1 MWMEIYERKSLGD
14 IRNLSST
21 QTTAKGRIQMAM
33 SVLAAFWAV
42 SFLFV
47 ITPGA
52 DWAYAISAGM
62 RGRWVVPAVA
72 GMLSGHFAATLV
84 VAAGVGSLL
93 AGHPLALTLLTLA
106 GCTYL
111 LWLGANLVLSPALP
125 EGGDEQQASGSHWA
139 FKGFC
144 VSGLNPKVFLLF
156 LALLPQFTDP
166 QSAWPVGLQILLLGL
181 VHLGSSLVIYL
192 MVGYGAKAV
201 LSTRP
206 AAARVVGR
214 VSGLV
219 MIGVAVLLALGQLR

>member
-1 MWMEIYERKSLGD
+1 
-14 IRNLSST
+14 
-21 QTTAKGRIQMAM
+21 MAI
-33 SVLAAFWAV
+33 SVLTAFWAV
-42 SFLFV
+42 SLLFV

-62 RGRWVVPAVA
+62 RGRWVMPAVM
-72 GMLSGHFAATLV
+72 GMLSGHFLATLV

-106 GCTYL
+106 GCGYL
-111 LWLGANLVLSPALP
+111 LWLGGNLLLSPAVP
-125 EGGDEQQASGSHWA
+125 QAGQGGARESGSRWA

-166 QSAWPVGLQILLLGL
+166 ASNWPMPAQILLLGA
-181 VHLGSSLVIYL
+181 VHLCSSLVVYTL
-192 MVGYGAKAV
+192 VGYGAKAV

-206 AAARVVGR
+206 QAARLVGR
-214 VSGLV
+214 VSGMAMIAVAAGLV
-219 MIGVAVLLALGQLR
+219 LGQLN

>member
-1 MWMEIYERKSLGD
+1 
-14 IRNLSST
+14 
-21 QTTAKGRIQMAM
+21 MAM
-33 SVLAAFWAV
+33 SVLTAFWAV
-42 SFLFV
+42 SLLFV

-72 GMLSGHFAATLV
+72 GMLSGHLLVTLV
-84 VAAGVGSLL
+84 VAAGVGSLI

-106 GCTYL
+106 GCVYL
-111 LWLGANLVLSPALP
+111 LWLGGNLLLSPAVP
-125 EGGDEQQASGSHWA
+125 EAGAAGGQDSGSRWA
-139 FKGFC
+139 FKGLC

-166 QSAWPVGLQILLLGL
+166 QSSWPLPLQILLLGL

-201 LSTRP
+201 LRTRP
-206 AAARVVGR
+206 AAAQAVGR
-214 VSGLV
+214 LSGGV
-219 MIGVAVLLALGQLR
+219 MILIAVGLIAGQLR

>member
-1 MWMEIYERKSLGD
+1 
-14 IRNLSST
+14 
-21 QTTAKGRIQMAM
+21 MAM

-93 AGHPLALTLLTLA
+93 AGHPLALTLLTFA

-125 EGGDEQQASGSHWA
+125 EGGEEQQASGSRWA
-139 FKGFC
+139 LKGFC

>member
-1 MWMEIYERKSLGD
+1 VAL
-14 IRNLSST
+14 
-21 QTTAKGRIQMAM
+21 
-33 SVLAAFWAV
+33 SVLTAFWAV
-42 SFLFV
+42 SMLFV

-62 RGRWVVPAVA
+62 RGRWVMPAVA
-72 GMLSGHFAATLV
+72 GMLSGHFLATLV

-106 GCTYL
+106 GCSYL
-111 LWLGANLVLSPALP
+111 LWLGGNLLLSP
-125 EGGDEQQASGSHWA
+125 GSHWA

-166 QSAWPVGLQILLLGL
+166 HSSWPVPLQILLLGL
-181 VHLGSSLVIYL
+181 VHLCSSLVIYSL
-192 MVGYGAKAV
+192 VGYGAKAV

-206 AAARVVGR
+206 GAAKLVGR
-214 VSGLV
+214 VSGV
-219 MIGVAVLLALGQLR
+219 AMITVALGLIAGQMG